1 MCCWGTGRM
10 VCTPRSTHLPP
21 PRIKVSVDGL
31 VLLGLAARW
40 PILTSDH
47 SQPRAQHGLS
57 SNTMALIT
65 SDFGPTFEQIDKFE
79 VTDEELRDAFNAFDR
94 LAHGAQLQ
102 SLWRN
107 ATATVS

>member
-1 MCCWGTGRM
+1 
-10 VCTPRSTHLPP
+10 
-21 PRIKVSVDGL
+21 
-31 VLLGLAARW
+31 
-40 PILTSDH
+40 
-47 SQPRAQHGLS
+47 
-57 SNTMALIT
+57 MALIT